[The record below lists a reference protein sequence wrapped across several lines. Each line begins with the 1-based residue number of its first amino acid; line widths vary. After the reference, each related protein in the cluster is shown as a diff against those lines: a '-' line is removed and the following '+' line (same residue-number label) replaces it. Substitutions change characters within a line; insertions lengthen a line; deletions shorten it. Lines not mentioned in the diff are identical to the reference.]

1 MIDEAETQLG
11 IMGIEKALGL
21 AKERGFDLVEVS
33 PQARPPVCRLID
45 FGKFLYR
52 QRKLEQKHKAMQK
65 KAEVK
70 GIRISLRT
78 DKHDIEVK
86 VKKAKEFL
94 KEGNSVKVALIF
106 KGREITHFDLALLKM
121 QEMRDALKDV
131 AKVDQEPK
139 KQGYNLFMIL
149 SPQ

>member
-1 MIDEAETQLG
+1 M
-11 IMGIEKALGL
+11 GL

-33 PQARPPVCRLID
+33 PQAHPPVCRLID

-65 KAEVK
+65 KSEVK
-70 GIRISLRT
+70 GIRVSLRT

-86 VKKAKEFL
+86 VKKAREFL
-94 KEGNSVKVALIF
+94 KDGNSVKVALIF
-106 KGREITHFDLALLKM
+106 KGREITHYDLGLAKM
-121 QEMRDALKDV
+121 QEVKEALKDV

-139 KQGYNLFMIL
+139 RQGYNLFMIL